1 MKLPR
6 PLRLYY
12 RRAQR
17 LRGSVDSLALGAALG
32 AAIATTPTM
41 PLHSFITIAAALVLR
56 VNVVAALLAGTLLS
70 NPLTIVPQYYL
81 VWRVGNFFFP
91 GQLSWERIQ
100 SILHQVEE
108 QGLLSSLDVLRGAGW
123 DTIKI
128 MLCGGMVLAVPA
140 GLITYFLA
148 RWFFI
153 HIRRKRREKHLL
165 NHKKNSITDGS

>member
-6 PLRLYY
+6 PLLLYY

-41 PLHSFITIAAALVLR
+41 PLHTFITIGLALLLR
-56 VNVVAALLAGTLLS
+56 INVVAAILAGTLIS
-70 NPLTIVPQYYL
+70 NPLPIVPQYYL

-91 GQLSWERIQ
+91 GQLSWERIL
-100 SILHQVEE
+100 SILHQIEE
-108 QGLLSSLDVLRGAGW
+108 QGILSSLDVLRGVGS

>member
-100 SILHQVEE
+100 SILHKIEE
-108 QGLLSSLDVLRGAGW
+108 VYFQALTYCV
-123 DTIKI
+123 
-128 MLCGGMVLAVPA
+128 VLAGIPSKSCFAAVWFWLFQPDSLPISWPA
-140 GLITYFLA
+140 GFLSISA
-148 RWFFI
+148 ENGG
-153 HIRRKRREKHLL
+153 K
-165 NHKKNSITDGS
+165 NTCSTTKKIQ